1 MVLQRS
7 PSEILISLS
16 SALPA
21 ETFVQLLRK
30 HLYPALDYLPD
41 AEKFNISSIFEPIEH
56 ANLELANRIA
66 SIDYDGIDAKLSDK
80 VTALCKRV
88 KRQRRGD
95 YDIQYEMMAEI
106 AEVIS
111 HWLPI
116 LWIVGVEDG
125 LEIPLVHKC
134 LKLCHRTI
142 IRVYD
147 CESCA
152 DFSDIIMRMDS
163 AVKIADKSGKIIY
176 SARGGC
182 YQAISWLWRDLLI
195 SSLEATSDDVQANA
209 IIDDIS
215 EINFTNDVADQLRSG
230 SGQLSLWT

>member
-1 MVLQRS
+1 MVLQHS
-7 PSEILISLS
+7 LSDILTSLS

-30 HLYPALDYLPD
+30 HLYPALDSLTQRKP
-41 AEKFNISSIFEPIEH
+41 IFP
-56 ANLELANRIA
+56 AFSNLLSVLIWAFPKGLLSLIA
-66 SIDYDGIDAKLSDK
+66 M

-95 YDIQYEMMAEI
+95 YDIQTHESSQYEMMAEI
-106 AEVIS
+106 TEVIS

-125 LEIPLVHKC
+125 VEIPLVHKC

-163 AVKIADKSGKIIY
+163 AVKIG
-176 SARGGC
+176 
-182 YQAISWLWRDLLI
+182 
-195 SSLEATSDDVQANA
+195 
-209 IIDDIS
+209 
-215 EINFTNDVADQLRSG
+215 
-230 SGQLSLWT
+230 